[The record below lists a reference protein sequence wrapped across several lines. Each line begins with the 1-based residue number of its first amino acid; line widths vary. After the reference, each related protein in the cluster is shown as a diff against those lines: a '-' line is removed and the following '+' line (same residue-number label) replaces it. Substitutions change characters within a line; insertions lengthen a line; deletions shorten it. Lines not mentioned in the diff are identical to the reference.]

1 METMTGLDAKFLYS
15 ETPTAHMHTVK
26 VAVADVSDIDGGFTY
41 DEFVE
46 VLASQLDH
54 LPPFRRRA
62 VPVPARLGHP
72 VWVEDPDFELRRH
85 VHRTVLPPPG
95 DEVQLAAAVGEF
107 ASHPLKRDR
116 PLWEL
121 LLVEG
126 LSNGRMAM
134 VAKLHHAVADGMAVV
149 ALLHSVVRGMSEEPA
164 GEPHQDPW
172 RPEPIPDRRQL
183 LAMSYRDHLE
193 RWKGMP
199 RLVGRSVRG
208 ARASEARRRSFAVRP
223 PLPLHR
229 VPRTSLNVSL
239 TARRTF
245 AMTTLP
251 MDVMKAI
258 RRTAGTTFND
268 VYLAVCAGA
277 LRRYLEDRNEL
288 PKRSLVASV
297 PVSTDPNV
305 ARLQGNR
312 VDNLYVSIGT
322 DIADPLERLRHIT
335 AVTTAAKEVRSVL
348 GHELFEQR
356 ADVVPPQ
363 LYGALLSVWTTSRA
377 ANHLPPPLNVILSN
391 VAGPRERIY
400 FGPVELE
407 SLYSVGP
414 ILEGIGLNMT
424 AWSYEDDLGVSVL
437 GCPASLPDP
446 WALVAELH
454 ASLDELRAAAGPEVV
469 AGR

>member
-1 METMTGLDAKFLYS
+1 MTGLDAKFLYS

-26 VAVADVSDIDGGFTY
+26 VAVADLSDIDGGFTY
-41 DEFVE
+41 DEFVDLLE
-46 VLASQLDH
+46 GQLDH

-62 VPVPARLGHP
+62 VPVPGRLGHP
-72 VWVEDPDFELRRH
+72 VWVEDPDFEIRRH
-85 VHRTVLPPPG
+85 VGRTVVAPPG
-95 DEVQLAAAVGEF
+95 DQHQLASVVGDF
-107 ASHPLKRDR
+107 ASRPLKRDR

-121 LLVEG
+121 LLVDGLEG
-126 LSNGRMAM
+126 TRLAM

-149 ALLHSVVRGMSEEPA
+149 ALLHSVVRGMSEEPE
-164 GEPHQDPW
+164 EPHEDPW
-172 RPEPIPDRRQL
+172 RPEAIPDRRQL
-183 LAMSYRDHLE
+183 LQMAYRDHLT
-193 RWKGMP
+193 RWKGVP
-199 RLVGRSVRG
+199 RFVGRSVRG
-208 ARASEARRRSFAVRP
+208 ARASERRRRSFAVRP

-239 TARRTF
+239 TAGRTF

-251 MDVMKAI
+251 MAELKAI
-258 RRTAGTTFND
+258 RRAADTTFND

-277 LRRYLEDRNEL
+277 LRRYLEDRGEL
-288 PKRSLVASV
+288 PTRPLVASV

-322 DIADPLERLRHIT
+322 DIADPAERLAHIN

-356 ADVVPPQ
+356 ADVVPPH
-363 LYGALLSVWTTSRA
+363 LYGPLLSAWTTSRA
-377 ANHLPPPLNVILSN
+377 ANRFRPPLNLVLSN
-391 VAGPRERIY
+391 VAGPRERIF
-400 FGPVELE
+400 FGPVQLE

-414 ILEGIGLNMT
+414 ILEGIGLNIT
-424 AWSYEDDLGVSVL
+424 AWSYQDDLGVSVL

-446 WALVAELH
+446 WQLVVALHGALAELVT
-454 ASLDELRAAAGPEVV
+454 ATGS
-469 AGR
+469 

>member
-1 METMTGLDAKFLYS
+1 MTGLDAKFLYS

-26 VAVADVSDIDGGFTY
+26 VAVADVSDIEGGFTFE
-41 DEFVE
+41 EFVE
-46 VLASQLDH
+46 VLGVQLDH

-62 VPVPARLGHP
+62 VPVPGRLGHP
-72 VWVEDPDFELRRH
+72 VWVEDPDFEIRRH
-85 VHRTVLPPPG
+85 VARMVLPAPG
-95 DEVQLAAAVGEF
+95 DRAQLAAVVGEF
-107 ASHPLKRDR
+107 ASLPLKRDR

-121 LLVEG
+121 LFVEG
-126 LSNGRMAM
+126 LAEGRMA
-134 VAKLHHAVADGMAVV
+134 VVVKLHHAVADGTAVV
-149 ALLHSVVRGMSEEPA
+149 ALLHSVVRGMSDEPPDEHEE
-164 GEPHQDPW
+164 DPW

-183 LAMSYRDHLE
+183 LKMAYRDHVT

-208 ARASEARRRSFAVRP
+208 AKASELRRRSFPVRP

-239 TARRTF
+239 TAERTF

-251 MDVMKAI
+251 MEDLKAI
-258 RRTAGTTFND
+258 RRAAGTTLND

-277 LRRYLEDRNEL
+277 IRRYLEGRGEL
-288 PKRSLVASV
+288 PSRSLLASV

-305 ARLQGNR
+305 ARVQGNR

-322 DIADPLERLRHIT
+322 DLADPAERLAHINT
-335 AVTTAAKEVRSVL
+335 VTKAAKEVRSVL

-356 ADVVPPQ
+356 ADVVPPTST
-363 LYGALLSVWTTSRA
+363 APSSSAWTHSHA
-377 ANHLPPPLNVILSN
+377 ANRLPPPLNAVLSN
-391 VAGPRERIY
+391 VAGPRERIF
-400 FGPVELE
+400 FGPIQLE

-414 ILEGIGLNMT
+414 ILEGIGLNIT
-424 AWSYEDDLGVSVL
+424 AWSYVDDLGVSVL

-446 WALVAELH
+446 WQIVDELH
-454 ASLDELRAAAGPEVV
+454 AALDELRVAAGPSALV
-469 AGR
+469 GR